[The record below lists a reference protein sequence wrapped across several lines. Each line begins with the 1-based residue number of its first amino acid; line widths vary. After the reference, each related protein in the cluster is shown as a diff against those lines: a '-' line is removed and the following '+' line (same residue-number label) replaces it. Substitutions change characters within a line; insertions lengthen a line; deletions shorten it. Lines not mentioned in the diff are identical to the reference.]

1 MKTTFFL
8 TVAILLLSVSGN
20 VSCQEVASKNKT
32 VQQGEATITCTPDLY
47 ELTSKWVSEYN
58 HLNPGNSFKVISA
71 SYNNQAFGTAE
82 NLSFISTKSQT
93 AINNQDSWKMV
104 VGRGIVVPIINA
116 GNPFLSEIEKK
127 GVSREQFEQIF
138 NKPDKQEWGN
148 LIAGSGN
155 ASIHLFVVNDES
167 VKASMGEFLQLN
179 KIQGSG
185 ITFGSKDEVI
195 SAVQKDPLAVGFCKI
210 SDIMVPGNPNLAENI
225 KMLPI
230 DKNGNGTIDYMEDI
244 YADANV
250 FLRGVWIGKYPKTL
264 CSNIYVVSKAAPVN
278 ETELAFLNWVLTD
291 GQQYMVP
298 NGFSELAGSESQ
310 AQLSKINTVVI
321 SDVPVEKASHAGL
334 ILLVI
339 ALVILSGLIVSAMVR
354 KNRKQ
359 KIEVPGL
366 SMPLESFSEES
377 VDLPQGLYFDKSH
390 TWAFME
396 KDGNISIG
404 IDDFLQHITGPI
416 TRIEMK
422 NPGEKINKGDLL
434 FSVIQSGKQLN
445 LYSPVSGTIKKQNEK
460 LNEDSSYLN
469 SSPYSEGWVYMI
481 EPTNWSKD
489 IQFMDMAQKYKNW
502 IDNEFSRIKDFLAA
516 TLKPESPEYSHLVLQ
531 DGGVLKD
538 GVLTDFGPE
547 VWEDFQINFLD
558 NYK

>member
-8 TVAILLLSVSGN
+8 TVAILLLSVTGS
-20 VSCQEVASKNKT
+20 VSSQEVASKNTT
-32 VQQGEATITCTPDLY
+32 VKQGETTIMCTPDLY

-58 HLNPGNSFKVISA
+58 NLNPGNAIKVISA
-71 SYNNQAFGTAE
+71 SYNNLAFGTAE

-104 VGRGIVVPIINA
+104 VGREIVVPIINA

-127 GVSREQFEQIF
+127 GVSRDEFIQIF
-138 NKPDKQEWGN
+138 NSQDKQEWGT
-148 LIAGSGN
+148 LIPGSRT

-167 VKASMGEFLQLN
+167 VKANMEKFLQQN
-179 KIQGSG
+179 EIPVSG
-185 ITFGSKDEVI
+185 ISFGSKDDVI
-195 SAVQKDPLAVGFCKI
+195 SAVQKDHYAIGFCKVA
-210 SDIMVPGNPNLAENI
+210 DIMVPGNQNLAENI
-225 KMLPI
+225 RMLPI
-230 DKNGNGTIDYMEDI
+230 DKNGNGTIDYMEAI

-264 CSNIYVVSKAAPVN
+264 YSNIYAVSKAAPVN

-321 SDVPVEKASHAGL
+321 SEAPVDVASHAGL

-339 ALVILSGLIVSAMVR
+339 ALVIISGLIVSALVR
-354 KNRKQ
+354 KHRKQ
-359 KIEVPGL
+359 KIEVPGF

-460 LNEDSSYLN
+460 LIADSSYLN

-481 EPTNWSKD
+481 EPTNWNKE
-489 IQFMDMAQKYKNW
+489 IQFMDMAQKYKKW
-502 IDNEFSRIKDFLAA
+502 IATEFSRVKDFIAA
-516 TLKPESPEYSHLVLQ
+516 TLKPESIEYSHIVLQ
-531 DGGVLKD
+531 DGGILKD
-538 GVLTDFGPE
+538 GVLAGFGPE